1 MRLNKLYQISPRRG
15 GILAVKRVNSYY
27 YRRQKKQEKKLHQIS
42 YIRYP
47 LEEGVFW
54 LSKGSI
60 LITIADR
67 KNKRK
72 SETK

>member
-1 MRLNKLYQISPRRG
+1 MILKNETKQAISD
-15 GILAVKRVNSYY
+15 I
-27 YRRQKKQEKKLHQIS
+27 
-42 YIRYP
+42 P